1 MTKSSKRGLA
11 TTLLWVAIVVVVF
24 LMPQLLSGNRY
35 WLTVLG
41 LLAINILMVSSLRS
55 ITLINEIS
63 LGQVGFAIIGA
74 YAHATLM
81 MKGDVPFWPSLII
94 SGLFSA
100 VIALLLAYPFLKVKG
115 IYFSI
120 LTLLTAETVRLV
132 AYYWTSLTGG
142 SLGLTGVPGPGTQSV
157 PFAGQVDFERPE
169 YYYYIAVGVVLIALL
184 ILYYAERAYISFQWR
199 AIKDDN
205 TLAGAVGINVIG
217 YKTVNFVLAAFM
229 AGISGALFASFQH
242 NLSPDTT
249 SRFGVTM
256 SIYLL
261 VYMVVGGKNYFI
273 GPLVGTTVLT
283 LLAENTRSMQEYQP
297 MMTGTIAILVMIF
310 MPMGLVGLPA
320 QIRNWRRARRL
331 KLAVA
336 AARIPG
342 AAVAG
347 PAGAE
352 PVARPGDEPKDG

>member
-1 MTKSSKRGLA
+1 MTRRGLA
-11 TTLLWVAIVVVVF
+11 KLLLWVAIVVVVF

-55 ITLINEIS
+55 VTLINEIS
-63 LGQVGFAIIGA
+63 LGQVGFAVVGA
-74 YAHATLM
+74 YTHAALM
-81 MKGDVPFWPSLII
+81 MKGGMPFWPSLII
-94 SGLFSA
+94 SGLLSA
-100 VIALLLAYPFLKVKG
+100 FVALLLSYPFLKVKG

-120 LTLLTAETVRLV
+120 LTLLTAETFRLV

-142 SLGLTGVPGPGTQSV
+142 SLGLTGIPGPGTHSV
-157 PFAGQVDFERPE
+157 PLAGEVDFERPE
-169 YYYYIAVGVVLIALL
+169 NYYYIAVGVVMIALL
-184 ILYYAERAYISFQWR
+184 ILYYTERAYISFQWR

-297 MMTGTIAILVMIF
+297 MMTGAIAILVMIF
-310 MPMGLVGLPA
+310 MPMGLVGLPF
-320 QIRNWRRARRL
+320 QVREWRRARRL
-331 KLAVA
+331 KVAVVA
-336 AARIPG
+336 ARGLSP
-342 AAVAG
+342 AVAG
-347 PAGAE
+347 PTGAD
-352 PVARPGDEPKDG
+352 PATRAGDEPKDG

>member
-1 MTKSSKRGLA
+1 MTKRGLA
-11 TTLLWVAIVVVVF
+11 KILLWVAIVVVVF

-63 LGQVGFAIIGA
+63 LGQVGFAIVGA
-74 YAHATLM
+74 YTHATLM
-81 MKGDVPFWPSLII
+81 MKGGMSFWPSLIL
-94 SGLFSA
+94 SGLLA
-100 VIALLLAYPFLKVKG
+100 ALVALLLAYPFLKVKG

-120 LTLLTAETVRLV
+120 LTLLTAETFRLV

-157 PFAGQVDFERPE
+157 PFAGGIDFESPE
-169 YYYYIAVGVVLIALL
+169 NYYYVAVGVVLIALL
-184 ILYYAERAYISFQWR
+184 ILYYVERAYISFPWR

-205 TLAGAVGINVIG
+205 TLAGAVGMNVIG

-283 LLAENTRSMQEYQP
+283 LLSENTRSMQEYQP
-297 MMTGTIAILVMIF
+297 MITGAIAILVMIF
-310 MPMGLVGLPA
+310 LPMGLVGLPA

-342 AAVAG
+342 AAAAG
-347 PAGAE
+347 VTGAE
-352 PVARPGDEPKDG
+352 PPARAGDGPREG